1 MSYFGTAGLYAITY
15 LLHLV
20 WPIVALILLS
30 AMMKF
35 RFALPLTVALVV
47 SLLII
52 GGPFYTFAG
61 LVVAIVGI
69 FYFLSM

>member
-1 MSYFGTAGLYAITY
+1 MSYFGTAGLYAITF

-20 WPIVALILLS
+20 WPIVALILFS

-35 RFALPLTVALVV
+35 RFALPLTATLVI
-47 SLLII
+47 SLLVI

-61 LVVAIVGI
+61 LLFAVIGI